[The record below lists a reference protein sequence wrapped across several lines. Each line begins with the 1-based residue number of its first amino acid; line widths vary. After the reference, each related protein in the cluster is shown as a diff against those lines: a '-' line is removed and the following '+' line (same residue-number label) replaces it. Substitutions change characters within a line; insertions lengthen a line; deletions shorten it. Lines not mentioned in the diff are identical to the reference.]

1 MEDLLQKKSYF
12 CKSKAGLK
20 MFVNLYQYLNKNL

>member
-12 CKSKAGLK
+12 CKPKTGLK
-20 MFVNLYQYLNKNL
+20 MVVKLYQYLIINL

>member
-12 CKSKAGLK
+12 CKLKTGLN
-20 MFVNLYQYLNKNL
+20 MFVNLYQYLNNNL